1 MIPVIL
7 EFTHRTMITARR
19 IKMRRRTTRVGGP
32 DASTA
37 ALAAVIAV
45 SLFCLFTV
53 PTLFSVQ
60 SLCSLCLCCEP
71 FLRTTAETQRTQRS
85 HRVYI
90 SVCQIAVVFF
100 SFAFTFN
107 HRRRCDSRSRRL
119 PNQTSPFIS
128 FTQQL

>member
-7 EFTHRTMITARR
+7 EITHRTMITARR

-32 DASTA
+32 VASTA

-53 PTLFSVQ
+53 LTLLCAISVSSVSLWLFS
-60 SLCSLCLCCEP
+60 P
-71 FLRTTAETQRTQRS
+71 
-85 HRVYI
+85 HRHGEHREHRAI

-100 SFAFTFN
+100 SFAFTLAFTFN
-107 HRRRCDSRSRRL
+107 DRRRGDTRSGRL
-119 PNQTSPFIS
+119 PNHASPFIS
-128 FTQQL
+128 FT